1 MKNILITGANG
12 QLGHEMRRVLGS
24 SEYQVY
30 YTDVAELNITDKA
43 AVSDFVSTH
52 AINIIVNCAA
62 YTAVDQA
69 EDDQELADKINHL
82 AVDNLAQAAK
92 MNNAVLIHVSTDYV
106 FGGMRNTP
114 IQEDMPTNPL
124 GVYGATKLAGE
135 GAIKTSGCTHFI
147 IRTAWLYSAFGKN
160 FVKTMFN
167 LTRDREELAVVF
179 DQVGSPTHAGDLA
192 DFIYAVIT
200 TGDYEAKSGVYHFSN
215 EGVCSW
221 FDFTVAINQ
230 LAGHTCHVKPCHS
243 DEFPAKVTRPSY
255 SVLDKSKLKANYDY
269 KVPYW
274 TESLQQLITQLKEQ

>member
-12 QLGHEMRRVLGS
+12 QLGHEMRRVLGNS
-24 SEYQVY
+24 DYQVY
-30 YTDVAELNITDKA
+30 YTDVAELDITDKA
-43 AVSDFVSTH
+43 AVSDFVREQ
-52 AINIIVNCAA
+52 AIDMIVNCAA

-69 EDDQELADKINHL
+69 EDDQVLADKINHL
-82 AVDNLAQAAK
+82 AVENLAQAAK
-92 MNNAVLIHVSTDYV
+92 ASDAVLIHVSTDYV

-124 GVYGATKLAGE
+124 GVYGSTKLAGE
-135 GAIKTSGCTHFI
+135 EAIKASGCTYFI
-147 IRTAWLYSAFGKN
+147 IRTAWLYSAYGKN

-167 LTRDREELAVVF
+167 LTKDKEELSVVF

-192 DFIYAVIT
+192 DFIYTVIT
-200 TGDYEAKSGVYHFSN
+200 TGDYAAKSGVYHFSN

-221 FDFTVAINQ
+221 FDFTVVINQ
-230 LAGHTCHVKPCHS
+230 LAGHSCHVKPCHS

-255 SVLDKSKLKANYDY
+255 SVLDKSKLKANYEY

-274 TESLQQLITQLKEQ
+274 TESLQKLIAQLNDN